1 MDLSMKK
8 AQAERSILEELEPG
22 TYDFECVKEETILGK
37 NGWEALKLLFRVVDK
52 PNFMIGHAFT
62 TDHDTS
68 EDAINL
74 GLSSLHAMSIAGGF
88 PDGFPDESADLVG
101 VRVRANAI
109 KDAKGYIAIDDM
121 KGKGWFAPKS
131 TTTEVKKDEPV
142 SNSEAE
148 DNIPF

>member
-1 MDLSMKK
+1 MDLSIKK
-8 AQAERSILEELEPG
+8 AQAESSILEELEPG

-37 NGWEALKLLFRVVDK
+37 NGWEALKLLFKVVDK
-52 PNFMIGHAFT
+52 PNFMIGHSFC
-62 TDHDTS
+62 TDHASS
-68 EDAINL
+68 EGAINI

-88 PDGFPDESADLVG
+88 PNGFPDDSADLVG
-101 VRVRANAI
+101 TRVRANAI

-131 TTTEVKKDEPV
+131 ATAEVKKDEPV
-142 SNSEAE
+142 SNSQVE

>member
-1 MDLSMKK
+1 MDLSKYK
-8 AQAERSILEELEPG
+8 AQAESSILEELEPG
-22 TYDFECVKEETILGK
+22 TYDFEYVSDEEIQGK
-37 NGWEALKLLFRVVDK
+37 NGWVALKVLFRVVDK

-62 TDHDTS
+62 TDHANS
-68 EDAINL
+68 AGAINI

-88 PDGFPDESADLVG
+88 PDGFPDDSADLVG
-101 VRVRANAI
+101 IRVRAHAI

-121 KGKGWFAPKS
+121 KGKGWFPPKS
-131 TTTEVKKDEPV
+131 TKEVKADEPV